1 MSRSNSLASV
11 ARDLISDTWKAV
23 RSWPYRRATREI
35 RLILSLS
42 RQETS
47 ESRLRLERLQEGFLA
62 LRVRH
67 QELLDEMED
76 LNKDHLE
83 VSFIQEMRERQ
94 KDVRIESLLAE
105 IDELDA
111 LDSQGQS

>member
-11 ARDLISDTWKAV
+11 ARDLSSDAWEAV

-47 ESRLRLERLQEGFLA
+47 EIRLRLERLQEGFLA

-67 QELLDEMED
+67 QELLDKMED

-83 VSFIQEMRERQ
+83 ASFIQEMRERQ